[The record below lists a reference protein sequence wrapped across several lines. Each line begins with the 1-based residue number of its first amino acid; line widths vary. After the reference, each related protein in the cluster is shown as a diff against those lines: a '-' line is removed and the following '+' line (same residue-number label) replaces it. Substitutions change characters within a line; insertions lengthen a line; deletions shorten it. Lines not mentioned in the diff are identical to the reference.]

1 MPSRHL
7 AALSSVTLLVCLLI
21 APAHQAQASAQA
33 PAGEAVVILDETLLD
48 AALAGLLREPDALR
62 YPLGN
67 GSRSCRSEVR
77 LLPEVAGTQ
86 TRVRIA
92 DDRITLPLAFGGT
105 YNASL
110 LGCLSF
116 SGTARADLDLAFDE
130 SRRALVARIR
140 IRSLDVRDLPVLAA
154 GSVRSLVQRTID
166 SRVNPVTIL
175 RLDDLTTRLPLNDT
189 AALIMRA
196 RTIRP
201 EVRDR
206 ELRIRIRYEF
216 VADGDRAAR

>member
-1 MPSRHL
+1 MLSRQS
-7 AALSSVTLLVCLLI
+7 AAISFATLLVCLLFV
-21 APAHQAQASAQA
+21 PAHKSQTPSNQA

-48 AALAGLLREPDALR
+48 AALAGLLRKPDALA
-62 YPLGN
+62 YPVGN
-67 GSRSCRSEVR
+67 PSRSCRSEVR

-105 YNASL
+105 YNANL

-116 SGTARADLDLAFDE
+116 TGTARADLDLAFDE

-140 IRSLDVRDLPVLAA
+140 IRSLDVRDLPALAA

-175 RLDDLTTRLPLNDT
+175 RLDDLTTRLPLGDT
-189 AALIMRA
+189 AALVMRA
-196 RTIRP
+196 RAIYP
-201 EVRDR
+201 QVRDR

-216 VADGDRAAR
+216 VAAD